1 MINKSDSSYM
11 EYALNLANSKLGLVS
26 PNPSVGCVI
35 VKNDIIVGIG
45 ITANGGRPHAE
56 TQAIA
61 MAGKNAIGATAY
73 VTLEPCAHETTT
85 PSCAKELVKASIS
98 RCVIAVK
105 DIDSRTCGKGIK
117 ILEQAGIKVETGLL
131 EKKAKSLNAG
141 FFSVLEKKRPLF
153 TAKIA
158 TSLDGKIA
166 LSNGMSKWITSD
178 LSRKYGHY
186 LRATHDCIL
195 IGENTLR
202 LDNPTLDCRINGME
216 NQSPAR
222 IVLGN
227 NIPKDSKI
235 LNDGGITHIISGE
248 LEKVSSKIIELG
260 YNSCLIEG
268 GSNVITKFISAGL
281 VDRLAVFSSPNIIG
295 GDGLSCIKDLGIID
309 INNIMKYK
317 MLSSREIGSDMF
329 RLFEKE

>member
-1 MINKSDSSYM
+1 MINHSDTDYM

-45 ITANGGRPHAE
+45 VTATGGRPHAE
-56 TQAIA
+56 IQAIA
-61 MAGKNAIGATAY
+61 MAGKNTIGATAY

-98 RCVIAVK
+98 RCVIALK

-117 ILEQAGIKVETGLL
+117 ILEQAGIKVKTGLL
-131 EKKAKSLNAG
+131 EEKAKSINSG
-141 FFSVLEKKRPLF
+141 FFSVLEKKRPIF

-166 LSNGMSKWITSD
+166 LSNGVSKWITSD
-178 LSRKYGHY
+178 SSRKYGHY

-195 IGENTLR
+195 VGKNTVI
-202 LDNPTLDCRINGME
+202 LDNPSLNCRINGME
-216 NQSPAR
+216 NQSPDR

-227 NIPKDSKI
+227 NIPKDSNI
-235 LNDGGITHIISGE
+235 LNDGGITHILSGD
-248 LEKVSSKIIELG
+248 LEEVSFKIAQLG
-260 YNSCLIEG
+260 YTRCLIEG
-268 GSNVITKFISAGL
+268 GSSVITSFISAGL
-281 VDRLAVFSSPNIIG
+281 VDRLAVFSSPSIIG
-295 GDGLSCIKDLGIID
+295 GDGINGIKDLGIID

-317 MLSSREIGSDMF
+317 MLSSREIGHDMF